1 VTGKKIGLIL
11 LVAFLVFFIVNSPA
25 DAAAVTKNIQHLL
38 GHLFDGLTKFID
50 SFRS

>member
-1 VTGKKIGLIL
+1 MRKIGLVL

-25 DAAAVTKNIQHLL
+25 DAATVVKNSQHVL
-38 GHLFDGLTKFID
+38 GHVFTGISSFIN